1 MTKERIKRIK
11 GCVVAF
17 VAALMGKVLD
27 AVVDFVVERGLDA
40 LSKIL

>member
-17 VAALMGKVLD
+17 VAVLMSKVLD
-27 AVVDFVVERGLDA
+27 ALVAFVVERGLDA